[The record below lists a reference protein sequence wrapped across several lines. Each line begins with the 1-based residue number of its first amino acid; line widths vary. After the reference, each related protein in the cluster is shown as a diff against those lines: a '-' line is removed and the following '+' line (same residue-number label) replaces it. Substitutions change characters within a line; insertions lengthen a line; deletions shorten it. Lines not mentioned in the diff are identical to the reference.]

1 MFEQEEKD
9 LQKRV
14 EAKDGEIMDADSY
27 IEAIN
32 SMKENS
38 VPKDDFLKL
47 KEENRKLL
55 NSLAKGEYIHQEVPM
70 NKPDTQALR
79 KELFDREA
87 DFSNLDYISKA
98 LELRNA
104 VLEESGVDVF
114 VPSGAKY
121 VPTEE
126 DYRAAERVAD
136 VFQQCIDYANGDSQV
151 FTNELMRRTVDT
163 SVSMPKKIRK

>member
-1 MFEQEEKD
+1 MFEQEQKEQD
-9 LQKRV
+9 KRV
-14 EAKDGEIMDADSY
+14 EATNGDIMDADSY

-32 SMKENS
+32 SMKQNS

-55 NSLAKGEYIHQEVPM
+55 NSLANGDYIHQEVPVIRA
-70 NKPDTQALR
+70 DAQVLR
-79 KELFDREA
+79 KELFNREA
-87 DFSNLDYISKA
+87 DFSNLEYVSKA

-104 VLEESGVDVF
+104 VLESSGVDVF

>member
-1 MFEQEEKD
+1 MFEQEQKEQD
-9 LQKRV
+9 KRV
-14 EAKDGEIMDADSY
+14 EATNGDVMDADSY

-32 SMKENS
+32 SMKQNS
-38 VPKDDFLKL
+38 VPKDDFLRL

-55 NSLAKGEYIHQEVPM
+55 NSLANGDYIHQEVPVIRA
-70 NKPDTQALR
+70 DAQVLR
-79 KELFDREA
+79 NELFNREA
-87 DFSNLDYISKA
+87 DFSNLEYVSKA

-104 VLEESGVDVF
+104 VLESSGVDVF

>member
-1 MFEQEEKD
+1 MTEEKD
-9 LQKRV
+9 LEKRV

-32 SMKENS
+32 SIKENS

-47 KEENRKLL
+47 KAENRKLL
-55 NSLAKGEYIHQEVPM
+55 NSLANGDYIRQEEPVI
-70 NKPDTQALR
+70 KADVEALR
-79 KELFDREA
+79 KELFNREA
-87 DFSNLDYISKA
+87 DFTNLDYVSKA

-104 VLEESGVDVF
+104 VLEQNGVDVF

-163 SVSMPKKIRK
+163 SVMPKKQTIRR

>member
-1 MFEQEEKD
+1 MFEQEQKEQD
-9 LQKRV
+9 KRV
-14 EAKDGEIMDADSY
+14 EATNGEIMDADSY

-32 SMKENS
+32 SMKQNS
-38 VPKDDFLKL
+38 VPKDDFLRL

-55 NSLAKGEYIHQEVPM
+55 NSLANGDYIHQEVPVIRA
-70 NKPDTQALR
+70 DAQVLR
-79 KELFDREA
+79 NELFNREA
-87 DFSNLDYISKA
+87 DFSNLEYVSKA

-104 VLEESGVDVF
+104 VLESSGVDVF

>member
-1 MFEQEEKD
+1 MFEQEEKETT
-9 LQKRV
+9 QRV
-14 EAKDGEIMDADSY
+14 EATNGDVVNADSY

-32 SMKENS
+32 SMKANS
-38 VPKDDFLKL
+38 VPKEDFLKL
-47 KEENRKLL
+47 KEENRKLI
-55 NSLAKGEYIHQEVPM
+55 NSLANGNYIQQEMPVI
-70 NKPDTQALR
+70 KADTQVLR
-79 KELFDREA
+79 KELFNREA
-87 DFSNLDYISKA
+87 DFSNLDYVSKA

-104 VLEESGVDVF
+104 VLAESGVDVF

>member
-1 MFEQEEKD
+1 MLDQEEE
-9 LQKRV
+9 KRV

-38 VPKDDFLKL
+38 VPKDDFIKL

-70 NKPDTQALR
+70 VKPDTQALR
-79 KELFDREA
+79 KELFNREA
-87 DFSNLDYISKA
+87 DFSNLDYVSKA

-136 VFQQCIDYANGDSQV
+136 VFQQCVDYADGDSQV

-163 SVSMPKKIRK
+163 SVMPKKIRK

>member
-1 MFEQEEKD
+1 MTEEKD
-9 LQKRV
+9 LEKRV

-32 SMKENS
+32 SIKENS

-47 KEENRKLL
+47 KAENRKLL
-55 NSLAKGEYIHQEVPM
+55 NSLANGDYIRQEEPGIKSDVE
-70 NKPDTQALR
+70 ALR
-79 KELFDREA
+79 KELFNREA
-87 DFSNLDYISKA
+87 DFTNLDYVSKA

-104 VLEESGVDVF
+104 VLEQNGVDVF

-163 SVSMPKKIRK
+163 SVMPKKQTIRR